1 MSRNIIAILRGIKP
15 EEVEEIVAAL
25 LSQGIDKIEVPLNS
39 PSPFDSIER
48 IINRFH
54 GQGIFGAG
62 TVLEKS
68 DVDRLEKLGANMVV
82 SPNCDPHIINATK
95 VAGMQSYPGVM
106 TPTECFSAL
115 KAGADG
121 LKIFPGELVTPK
133 GLKAIRAVL
142 PSEALCFAVGGATA
156 DNFAQWREA
165 GANGFGVGSA
175 IYKANDS
182 AEIVS
187 TKAQAIVQAYDEV
200 ML

>member
-15 EEVEEIVAAL
+15 EEVEEIVSAL
-25 LSQGIDKIEVPLNS
+25 LEQGIDKIEVPLNS
-39 PSPFDSIER
+39 PSPFESIER
-48 IINRFH
+48 IINRFS

-62 TVLEKS
+62 TVLKEAE
-68 DVDRLEKLGANMVV
+68 VDRLAQLGANMVV
-82 SPNCDPHIINATK
+82 SPNCDPHIIQATK
-95 VAGMQSYPGVM
+95 AAGMQSYPGVM
-106 TPTECFSAL
+106 TPSECFSAL
-115 KAGADG
+115 NAGADG

-142 PSEALCFAVGGATA
+142 PREALCFAVGGATP

-175 IYKANDS
+175 IYKPNDS
-182 AEIVS
+182 VDVIT
-187 TKAQAIVQAYDEV
+187 TKAKAIVKAYDEV